1 MGVPQGLPQDQFY
14 APHLW
19 LVPAAQAVAAGVRHH
34 RPAGTDSDD
43 WMMIGGLISVIFFY
57 PNGPNMSQLQAKF
70 DPPVNSPVLSPGAPG
85 PPWPTQPSTSA
96 RPSLARRPQRR
107 SDHRLGDDH
116 GRDRAGLCQSIL
128 RMKST

>member
-1 MGVPQGLPQDQFY
+1 MPQGLPQDQFY

-34 RPAGTDSDD
+34 RPGTDSDD

-57 PNGPNMSQLQAKF
+57 LNGPNMSQLPSQVRSLCQQ
-70 DPPVNSPVLSPGAPG
+70 PPPVLSPGAPG

-107 SDHRLGDDH
+107 SDNRLGDDH

-128 RMKST
+128 RMKSN